1 MKQCYIL
8 LYWVQACYSY
18 IVYDCKA
25 KHRCI
30 ANNIF
35 KIIFILNFVLQ
46 VCIHVCASK
55 YRFLFGPEESLR
67 CPRNGVLVNFE
78 QSHMRL
84 GSEFVFAAGLVRV
97 FNN

>member
-1 MKQCYIL
+1 MIVKQ
-8 LYWVQACYSY
+8 
-18 IVYDCKA
+18 

-35 KIIFILNFVLQ
+35 KIIFILNYVLQ
-46 VCIHVCASK
+46 VCIHVYASK
-55 YRFLFGPEESLR
+55 YRFLLGPEESLR

-84 GSEFVFAAGLVRV
+84 GSEFVFAAGLVRG
-97 FNN
+97 NN